1 MSRST
6 HHSRGLA
13 LLGCLLVAL
22 TASFLTSSPAHAQT
36 TPCSTNITGYEGTA
50 VLSLSS
56 TDVQPGQTVNILGR
70 GFPPG
75 SEVPLTVGGVAIGI
89 ATTDAQGSFSFP
101 YTIPTTA
108 PTGSL
113 QVATTC
119 GAFVL
124 TSNLRVQIASNVVT
138 NPPTTISSGNLVV
151 TGSSLT
157 VPLTSLAVVLIV
169 GGGLLVLAMR
179 RRTSDPSTLGV

>member
-1 MSRST
+1 MSRTT
-6 HHSRGLA
+6 HHGRGFL

-22 TASFLTSSPAHAQT
+22 TTSVFSTSVASAQAV
-36 TPCSTNITGYEGTA
+36 PCSTNITGYESTA
-50 VLSLSS
+50 VLSFSS
-56 TDVQPGQTVNILGR
+56 NDVQPGQTVNILGR

-75 SEVPLTVGGVAIGI
+75 TEVPLTVGGVAIGV
-89 ATTDAQGSFSFP
+89 ATTDAQGNFTFP
-101 YTIPTTA
+101 YTIPVNA

-124 TSNLRVQIASNVVT
+124 TSNLRVQIASNVIT